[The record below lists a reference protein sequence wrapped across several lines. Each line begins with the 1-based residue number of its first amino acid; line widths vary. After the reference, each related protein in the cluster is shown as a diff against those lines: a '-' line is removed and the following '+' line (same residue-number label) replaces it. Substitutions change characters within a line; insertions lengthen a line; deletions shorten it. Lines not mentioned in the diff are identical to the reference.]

1 MLRWG
6 KRKITVKT
14 FPDCE
19 SPPPATRG
27 TVEVVNLDLSPP
39 PPKLYLEEELS
50 DGSDKENGHLL
61 AYPHTSSPI
70 HQDVSQRLPV
80 SGTSCDSALLLEMN
94 ATLRNVNREVMKL
107 RERMTAVELSL
118 NALHALQA
126 PSSSNACPFPLPMDT
141 IAQLSFLNN
150 ALENAEFMNSMVH
163 YLSNVSGRTIS
174 ESVRNVMLTC
184 MTNNLVRHVNWR
196 GVHEKYKIANT
207 PFARAVL
214 DSIMRKNIPGC
225 TEPDI
230 VDKLRRWIQ
239 RIKERESWI
248 RKETERLSL
257 QDSAL

>member
-1 MLRWG
+1 
-6 KRKITVKT
+6 
-14 FPDCE
+14 
-19 SPPPATRG
+19 
-27 TVEVVNLDLSPP
+27 
-39 PPKLYLEEELS
+39 
-50 DGSDKENGHLL
+50 
-61 AYPHTSSPI
+61 
-70 HQDVSQRLPV
+70 
-80 SGTSCDSALLLEMN
+80 
-94 ATLRNVNREVMKL
+94 
-107 RERMTAVELSL
+107 
-118 NALHALQA
+118 
-126 PSSSNACPFPLPMDT
+126 MDT

-163 YLSNVSGRTIS
+163 YLSNVSGRTTS

-248 RKETERLSL
+248 RKETERLAL
-257 QDSAL
+257 ENSAL